1 MQGQRLEER
10 ERAGAGQKAAHRDLQ
25 VTGAEG
31 RGERWGE
38 ETAPHSSL
46 RAPSTGTLRSARG
59 VGLVTYMAFLPE
71 PRLPGPP
78 LTKPHTILTPAQG
91 LGALS
96 VIIF

>member
-1 MQGQRLEER
+1 M
-10 ERAGAGQKAAHRDLQ
+10 
-25 VTGAEG
+25 
-31 RGERWGE
+31 
-38 ETAPHSSL
+38 
-46 RAPSTGTLRSARG
+46 
-59 VGLVTYMAFLPE
+59 GLVTYMAFLPE